1 MGEESLAVLM
11 VIALFGLILGGIPVP
26 FALAASGIL
35 FGLVGFGFDLFNL
48 LPLRLF
54 GVATNYSLLAIPLFV
69 FMGVMLEKSRMAE
82 RMLDVIG
89 HLAGKRAGGMAMA
102 IVFVG
107 VLMGASTGIV
117 AATVV
122 TVGLITLPTLLRRDY
137 NPRLACGTICASG
150 TLGQIIPPS
159 LV

>member
-1 MGEESLAVLM
+1 MADEVIAILM
-11 VIALFGLILGGIPVP
+11 VVALFGMILGGIPVP
-26 FALAASGIL
+26 FALAASGIVFGIAG
-35 FGLVGFGFDLFNL
+35 FGLDLFNL

-54 GVATNYSLLAIPLFV
+54 GVTTNYSLLAIPLFV
-69 FMGVMLEKSRMAE
+69 FMGVLLEKSRMAE

-117 AATVV
+117 
-122 TVGLITLPTLLRRDY
+122 
-137 NPRLACGTICASG
+137 
-150 TLGQIIPPS
+150 
-159 LV
+159 